1 MRFRCD
7 EPKAKLRRA
16 FFMRQQPAFSRRMR
30 DGKGRRG
37 RHGLAEKFPQI
48 CHAAVRLEPGLDGNP
63 KRIAVPTM
71 SKVLA
76 RGVAN
81 ILLTN
86 TCTLYRLLY
95 EFEVPAM
102 AHVSYSE
109 LRNNLASYMEEVCDD
124 RAPLVVTRQNA
135 RSVVIMSEE
144 DYEGLMETVHLLK
157 SPANAARLL
166 RSIKDADRG
175 KLKKREI
182 VESSKAG
189 SPRK

>member
-1 MRFRCD
+1 
-7 EPKAKLRRA
+7 
-16 FFMRQQPAFSRRMR
+16 
-30 DGKGRRG
+30 
-37 RHGLAEKFPQI
+37 
-48 CHAAVRLEPGLDGNP
+48 
-63 KRIAVPTM
+63 
-71 SKVLA
+71 
-76 RGVAN
+76 
-81 ILLTN
+81 
-86 TCTLYRLLY
+86 
-95 EFEVPAM
+95 M

-175 KLKKREI
+175 KLKKRET
-182 VESSKAG
+182 VEPKKAG
-189 SPRK
+189 SPGK

>member
-1 MRFRCD
+1 
-7 EPKAKLRRA
+7 
-16 FFMRQQPAFSRRMR
+16 
-30 DGKGRRG
+30 
-37 RHGLAEKFPQI
+37 
-48 CHAAVRLEPGLDGNP
+48 
-63 KRIAVPTM
+63 
-71 SKVLA
+71 
-76 RGVAN
+76 
-81 ILLTN
+81 
-86 TCTLYRLLY
+86 
-95 EFEVPAM
+95 M

-109 LRNNLASYMEEVCDD
+109 LRNNLASYMDEVCDD

-182 VESSKAG
+182 VEPRKAG
-189 SPRK
+189 STRK